1 MGDLSPRPELR
12 KEKIHKFNC
21 IIKVTVGKQRTYEK
35 EYLVKYINRKKWKQ
49 LNTYIQESIGKAE
62 LVKMTK
68 IGNIH
73 GSCRFLRVGTLT
85 YWCQYKFVVWEDS
98 DHF

>member
-1 MGDLSPRPELR
+1 MET
-12 KEKIHKFNC
+12 
-21 IIKVTVGKQRTYEK
+21 IKHLKKY
-35 EYLVKYINRKKWKQ
+35 YL
-49 LNTYIQESIGKAE
+49 TYIQESIGKAE

-85 YWCQYKFVVWEDS
+85 YWC
-98 DHF
+98 